1 MAGFIKSV
9 LIFTLAVTLMKS
21 LVNNQSFRIYFKF
34 FSGLVLILLMVSP
47 LINFLSGDKSWYSR
61 LEEEI
66 FNFNLEGINDELKV
80 ADGMFEEIIKEEC
93 KENIKEQIKNLAQK
107 RNVNIKDIDIGIDE
121 KSSSIQIVSVDI
133 SITGNN
139 GSEGKEDKAADGD
152 IDIRVDVEAVNVMS
166 GEEGKVGESEE
177 ASSNIGG
184 IRKAEG
190 KNIKML
196 KNDISSYFLIKEAA
210 INIWEYPEDVG
221 ISKHFKSKYWIGAA
235 YSLLNHVSGTTIARK
250 PPSLTSAAQRIQEG
264 TAISDSPEYPCAS
277 LINSSLS

>member
-47 LINFLSGDKSWYSR
+47 LINFLSGDGNWYSR

-66 FNFNLEGINDELKV
+66 FNFNLEGINDELQV

-107 RNVNIKDIDIGIDE
+107 RNVNITDIDICFDE
-121 KSSSIQIVSVDI
+121 KSSSIQVVSVDI

-139 GSEGKEDKAADGD
+139 GSEGKEDKVTDGD
-152 IDIRVDVEAVNVMS
+152 IDINVDVEAVKVMS
-166 GEEGKVGESEE
+166 GEEEKAGESEE
-177 ASSNIGG
+177 GSSNTGG
-184 IRKAEG
+184 MAEAEG

-210 INIWEYPEDVG
+210 INIWE
-221 ISKHFKSKYWIGAA
+221 
-235 YSLLNHVSGTTIARK
+235 
-250 PPSLTSAAQRIQEG
+250 
-264 TAISDSPEYPCAS
+264 
-277 LINSSLS
+277 

>member
-166 GEEGKVGESEE
+166 GEEGKVGESEK

-210 INIWEYPEDVG
+210 INIWE
-221 ISKHFKSKYWIGAA
+221 
-235 YSLLNHVSGTTIARK
+235 
-250 PPSLTSAAQRIQEG
+250 
-264 TAISDSPEYPCAS
+264 
-277 LINSSLS
+277 

>member
-34 FSGLVLILLMVSP
+34 FSGLVLILLMVNP

-210 INIWEYPEDVG
+210 INIWE
-221 ISKHFKSKYWIGAA
+221 
-235 YSLLNHVSGTTIARK
+235 
-250 PPSLTSAAQRIQEG
+250 
-264 TAISDSPEYPCAS
+264 
-277 LINSSLS
+277 

>member
-47 LINFLSGDKSWYSR
+47 LINFLSGDGSWYNR

-210 INIWEYPEDVG
+210 INIWD
-221 ISKHFKSKYWIGAA
+221 
-235 YSLLNHVSGTTIARK
+235 
-250 PPSLTSAAQRIQEG
+250 
-264 TAISDSPEYPCAS
+264 
-277 LINSSLS
+277 

>member
-47 LINFLSGDKSWYSR
+47 LINFLSGDGSWYSR

-93 KENIKEQIKNLAQK
+93 KENIKGQIKNLAQK

-121 KSSSIQIVSVDI
+121 KSSSIQVVSVDI
-133 SITGNN
+133 SITENN
-139 GSEGKEDKAADGD
+139 GSEGKEDKTADGD

-166 GEEGKVGESEE
+166 REEGKVGESEE

-210 INIWEYPEDVG
+210 INIWE
-221 ISKHFKSKYWIGAA
+221 
-235 YSLLNHVSGTTIARK
+235 
-250 PPSLTSAAQRIQEG
+250 
-264 TAISDSPEYPCAS
+264 
-277 LINSSLS
+277 

>member
-47 LINFLSGDKSWYSR
+47 LINFLSGDGSWYSR

-210 INIWEYPEDVG
+210 INIWE
-221 ISKHFKSKYWIGAA
+221 
-235 YSLLNHVSGTTIARK
+235 
-250 PPSLTSAAQRIQEG
+250 
-264 TAISDSPEYPCAS
+264 
-277 LINSSLS
+277 